1 VAKMKNNEKVIPYIP
16 TFELDFRKP
25 PHPAYQILKPL
36 GEKDG
41 IF

>member
-1 VAKMKNNEKVIPYIP
+1 VAKMKDNEKVMSYIP
-16 TFELDFRKP
+16 TSELGFRKS
-25 PHPAYQILKPL
+25 PHPVYQILKPL